1 MLQTTQDRLNPNAPA
16 FDFTHASTRNSRPE
30 PTRGQGS
37 ARLIKHTPTP
47 LLDVTETGHAPCQSA
62 AHDDDNH
69 SPSSYHDTCPSVPPP
84 FCGRFSPS
92 TNGSQYGY
100 LDVIDE
106 HIART
111 TGYSPSIYLPDPIP
125 SVPALTVSH
134 TDYDARS
141 DTSGVVTEDLGLFE
155 NHAPFIYLGYIPDGP
170 QAEVAKNDAV
180 SCLGDQLCQLLEL

>member
-1 MLQTTQDRLNPNAPA
+1 MWQTTQDRLNPNAPA
-16 FDFTHASTRNSRPE
+16 FDFTHASTRNCRPE
-30 PTRGQGS
+30 PASGQGS
-37 ARLIKHTPTP
+37 ARLIKHTPSP
-47 LLDVTETGHAPCQSA
+47 LLDVIQSTS
-62 AHDDDNH
+62 HDDDDH
-69 SPSSYHDTCPSVPPP
+69 SPSSYHDTCPTVPPP

-92 TNGSQYGY
+92 SNGSHYGY

-106 HIART
+106 IDAHIART
-111 TGYSPSIYLPDPIP
+111 TGYSPIIYIPDPTP
-125 SVPALTVSH
+125 SVPALSVSY

-141 DTSGVVTEDLGLFE
+141 DTSEVTEDLSLFE